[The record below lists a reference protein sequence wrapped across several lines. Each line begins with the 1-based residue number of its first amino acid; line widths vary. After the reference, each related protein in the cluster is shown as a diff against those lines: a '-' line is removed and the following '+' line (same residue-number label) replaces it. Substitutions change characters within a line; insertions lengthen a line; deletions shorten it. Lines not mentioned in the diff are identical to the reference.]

1 MKKKKLFTNANKMF
15 AMSQLAQI
23 VKVTGGWQP
32 LIAKGWI
39 CL

>member
-1 MKKKKLFTNANKMF
+1 MKKKKRFTNANKMF
-15 AMSQLAQI
+15 AMSQLAQT

-32 LIAKGWI
+32 MIAKGWF